1 MKTARL
7 LLVDDHKIIRDGI
20 RALLHDV
27 PNVRVVDEAEN
38 GPMAISLVKKN
49 HIDVVIMDINI
60 PGMDGIEATRKIKE
74 YDSSVSVIALTM
86 LGEKGNIKAMIE
98 AGASGYILKTAGEE
112 QLVNAIISVMEGKYF
127 FSDEAA
133 HTVMMDMVYEQEPK
147 NKKSSAFIK
156 LTDRELEVLKLIVEE
171 HTTQEIA
178 DALFI
183 STRTVDA
190 HRRNLL
196 QKTGAR
202 NLAGLVRY
210 ALEHGISP
218 TEL

>member
-1 MKTARL
+1 MKKAKL

-20 RALLHDV
+20 KALLQDV
-27 PNVRVVDEAEN
+27 PYVLVVDEA
-38 GPMAISLVKKN
+38 GTGSAAIESVRKN
-49 HIDVVIMDINI
+49 DIDIVLMDINL
-60 PGMDGIEATRKIKE
+60 PGIDGIEATREIKR
-74 YDSSVSVIALTM
+74 YDQKVKVIALSM

-98 AGASGYILKTAGEE
+98 AGASGYILKSAGEE
-112 QLVNAIISVMEGKYF
+112 QLVKAISNVMEGKYF

-133 HTVMMDMVYEQEPK
+133 RAVMMDMVYQREPATGK
-147 NKKSSAFIK
+147 NELLK

-171 HTTQEIA
+171 YTTQEIA

-210 ALEHGISP
+210 AIEHNITLSS
-218 TEL
+218 E

>member
-20 RALLHDV
+20 KALLHDV
-27 PNVRVVDEAEN
+27 QNVLVVDEAEN
-38 GPMAISLVKKN
+38 GPMAISSVKT
-49 HIDVVIMDINI
+49 HSIDVVIMDINM
-60 PGMDGIEATRKIKE
+60 PGMDGIEATSEIKKH
-74 YDSSVSVIALTM
+74 DGKVKVIALTM

-112 QLVNAIISVMEGKYF
+112 QLVKAITSVMEGKYF

-133 HTVMMDMVYEQEPK
+133 RAVMMDMVYEQEPK
-147 NKKSSAFIK
+147 NKKGSAFIK

-171 HTTQEIA
+171 FTTQEIA
-178 DALFI
+178 DALYI

-210 ALEHGISP
+210 ALEHGIN
-218 TEL
+218 LM